1 MSSISTGTG
10 RRRPLGWR
18 RDRRLRVAQ
27 WSLIAVGVVL
37 LGLWAVA
44 RIGGRI
50 GSDSEIRRFEAAR
63 DARAGAVVDTPV
75 SSASASTFEVDR
87 PVDMSLWAEG
97 RIEEYEESLR
107 HDVGVPLALLRI
119 PTIDLEVAVLSGTSE
134 LVLNRGVGH
143 IEGTIVPGEVGNVG
157 IAGHRDGFFRG
168 LKDIGIGDVLELE
181 TLSGVE
187 RYRVSE
193 TFIVEPTDV
202 HVLDPTDRPVITL
215 VTCYPFYFVGSA
227 PQRFIVRAERADGSL
242 TRR

>member
-1 MSSISTGTG
+1 
-10 RRRPLGWR
+10 
-18 RDRRLRVAQ
+18 
-27 WSLIAVGVVL
+27 VGLVL

-63 DARAGAVVDTPV
+63 TAAEAPAPATPDAAAG
-75 SSASASTFEVDR
+75 FEVDR

-97 RIEEYEESLR
+97 RVEEYEESLR
-107 HDVGVPLALLRI
+107 HDVGFPLALLRI
-119 PTIDLEVAVLSGTSE
+119 PKIDLEVAVLEGTSE

-143 IEGTIVPGEVGNVG
+143 IEGTVRPDQTGNVG

-168 LKDIGIGDVLELE
+168 LKDIGVGDVLELE

-193 TFIVEPTDV
+193 TSIVEPTDV
-202 HVLDPTDRPVITL
+202 HVLNPTDRSVITL

-227 PQRFIVRAERADGSL
+227 PQRFIVRAEL
-242 TRR
+242 VK